1 MSLKGI
7 IYKLIMNT
15 VGKNSK
21 GIELAQTCG
30 LNSAEVMDY
39 IYRRVPSPKGKGFLG
54 TWADSI
60 FLNFPTWESLRKRKL
75 NIQNVLYHIIKERL
89 TREPDREI
97 KILDLASGYSQYIFP
112 VLDKLE
118 GDASKIYVEM
128 RDKNKSCEEHIQS
141 ANKKGYNVKYVQA
154 DITKESDY
162 DFSNTF
168 DIIILAGFYDSIG
181 MGELG
186 TIEHTMELAK
196 KTMNNDGLFIFSY
209 QSSHVDSNLVNELFN
224 DTYGVPLSM
233 GERPKVDMQ
242 HIMNRAE
249 LQNIGQISDN
259 EGRYT
264 VVVSAKKDA
273 NVSPVKTLL
282 QGKNNK

>member
-21 GIELAQTCG
+21 GIELAQKCG
-30 LNSAEVMDY
+30 LNSAEIMDY
-39 IYRRVPSPKGKGFLG
+39 IYRRIPTPIGNSFLG

-60 FLNFPTWESLRKRKL
+60 FLNFPTWESLRKRKM
-75 NIQNVLYHIIKERL
+75 NIQNALYHILKERL
-89 TREPDREI
+89 TREPDREV

-128 RDKNKSCEEHIQS
+128 RDKNKSCEEHIYN
-141 ANKKGYNVKYVQA
+141 ANKKGYNIKYVQA

-162 DFSNTF
+162 DLSNTF
-168 DIIILAGFYDSIG
+168 DIIILTGFYDSIG
-181 MGELG
+181 MGEIH
-186 TIEHTMELAK
+186 TIEYTMELIQKIMRDDA
-196 KTMNNDGLFIFSY
+196 LFIFSY

-233 GERPKVDMQ
+233 GERPKVDIQ
-242 HIMNRAE
+242 HIMNKSE
-249 LQNIGQISDN
+249 LQNVGQISDN
-259 EGRYT
+259 EGKIYCCCKCKERCKCITY
-264 VVVSAKKDA
+264 
-273 NVSPVKTLL
+273 
-282 QGKNNK
+282 